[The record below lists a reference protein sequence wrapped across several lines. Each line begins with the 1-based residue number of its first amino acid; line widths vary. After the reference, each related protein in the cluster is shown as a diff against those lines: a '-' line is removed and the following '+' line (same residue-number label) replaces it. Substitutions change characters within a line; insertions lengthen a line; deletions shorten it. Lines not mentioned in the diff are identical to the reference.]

1 MKKNVFRRFFSN
13 GLLLTLIAAMLF
25 SLSGCKKET
34 PETPSVST
42 EKYQYTDIGEG
53 GTEFLFLVTDDSG
66 KQTAFKVSTDEET
79 VGGALVKE
87 GLISGEDSEFGLYV
101 KTVNG
106 VTLDFDKDGKY
117 WAFYVNG
124 SYAMSGVDTTPI
136 AEGELY
142 EFRAE

>member
-13 GLLLTLIAAMLF
+13 GLLLTLIAARLF

-87 GLISGEDSEFGLYV
+87 GLISGEDSEFGLYI

-124 SYAMSGVDTTPI
+124 SYAMSGVDATPI